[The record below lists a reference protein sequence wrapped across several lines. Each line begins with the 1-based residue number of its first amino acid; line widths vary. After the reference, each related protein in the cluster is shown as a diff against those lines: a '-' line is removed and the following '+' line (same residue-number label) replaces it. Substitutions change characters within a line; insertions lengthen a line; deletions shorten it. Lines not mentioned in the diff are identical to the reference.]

1 MSFDQQ
7 FDLHGAWCREHA
19 LRLKGLGE
27 WLKDQELLDAAVQ
40 ERLQR
45 LESQLRQG
53 KLMVAFAAEF
63 SRGKSELINAVFFSG
78 YGQRIVPASAGR
90 TTMCPT
96 ELCYEAG
103 EPASLRLLPIES
115 RLMPQALSEWRRM
128 PERWTQIALDV
139 DDGPALA
146 AALQKVAETR
156 MLDLEQARALGFWHD
171 DQPLDNPAPDAQGR
185 VEVPRWRHALVN
197 LPHPLLR
204 QGLVVLDTP
213 GLNAI
218 GAEPEL
224 TLGLLPEAHAVV
236 FVLAADAGVSR
247 SDLEVWREQLPEVGA
262 DPASR
267 LVVLNKV
274 DTLWDAL
281 SDPSQVQAQIER
293 QRASCAQTL
302 GVALQQVFPVSAQK
316 GLLAK
321 VRGDAALLHASGL
334 PQLEQALGE
343 GLLQRRQQV
352 LAAALAAG
360 VKGLRAEAAR
370 VLHARRRA
378 LAEQTVELRG
388 LRGKNAAVIRQMRQ
402 RVEQERLEFD
412 RNANRVH
419 AMRSVHLKLL
429 QQVFQ
434 QLGTATLRAE
444 LAELG
449 AALRQGGLKLGLNKA
464 YGQAFERLRASLEQ
478 AQALIR
484 DIQAML
490 EASCRQIN
498 AEQGFSVQM
507 SEPPDLSPLLA
518 DLDQVAQSYR
528 QYLGVGNLLRLARA
542 DFADRLARA
551 LIGRVRTIFEAG
563 LAEVERWSKAFASQL
578 DVQLR
583 DRRRDFGR
591 RIEAIARIEQAAD
604 GLDLRL
610 AELEAQEAAL
620 GAVQARLEALTAPML
635 DAGTAPVVETAL
647 S

>member
-45 LESQLRQG
+45 LDAQLRQG

-96 ELCYEAG
+96 ELSYEAG
-103 EPASLRLLPIES
+103 EPACLRLLPIES
-115 RLMPQALSEWRRM
+115 RLAPQTLAEWRQMPQ
-128 PERWTQIALDV
+128 RWNRVELDV
-139 DDGPALA
+139 ADAPRLA
-146 AALQKVAETR
+146 AALQQVAETR
-156 MLDLEQARALGFWHD
+156 RVDLDQARALGFWHD
-171 DQPLDNPAPDAQGR
+171 DSPQDNPLPDAEGC

-213 GLNAI
+213 GLNAV

-224 TLGLLPEAHAVV
+224 TLGLLPQAHAVV
-236 FVLAADAGVSR
+236 FILAADAGVSR
-247 SDLEVWREQLPEVGA
+247 TDLEVWREHLPEVGA

-281 SDPSQVQAQIER
+281 SAPAQVQAQIER
-293 QRASCAQTL
+293 QRAACAETL
-302 GVALQQVFPVSAQK
+302 GVAPQQVIPVSAQK

-321 VRGDAALLHASGL
+321 VRGDAELLRASGL

-343 GLLQRRQQV
+343 GLLARRQQV

-360 VKGLRAEAAR
+360 VRGLRAEAAR
-370 VLHARRRA
+370 VLHVRRRA
-378 LAEQTVELRG
+378 LAEQTLELRG
-388 LRGKNAAVIRQMRQ
+388 LRGKNTAVIRQMRQ

-412 RNANRVH
+412 RSATRVH

-434 QLGTATLRAE
+434 QLGTATLKAE

-449 AALRQGGLKLGLNKA
+449 AALRQGGFKLGLNKA
-464 YGQAFERLRASLEQ
+464 YGLAFERLRASLTQ
-478 AQALIR
+478 AQDLIL

-498 AEQGFSVQM
+498 AEHGFSVQM
-507 SEPPDLSPLLA
+507 SDPPDLSPLLA

-528 QYLGVGNLLRLARA
+528 QYLGVGNVLRLSRA
-542 DFADRLARA
+542 DFSDRLARA
-551 LIGRVRTIFEAG
+551 LMGRVRAIFEAA
-563 LAEVERWSKAFASQL
+563 LADVERWSKAFASQL

-604 GLDLRL
+604 GLEQRL
-610 AELEAQEAAL
+610 SELEAQEAAL
-620 GAVQARLEALTAPML
+620 DAVQVRLDALTAPML
-635 DAGTAPVVETAL
+635 AAGAAAPAEQAL
-647 S
+647 P